1 MFRECYFEYA
11 GQSSQP
17 YNLMLC
23 YVENSNDAFD
33 SGGKFDLK
41 TDKIPHSHETFLYGK
56 DYSAEP
62 LEFDVELLNLHGS
75 IPQEQMIKIKNWL
88 FGQDGWKTFRCMD
101 DRQNYHLK
109 CIFEPDEDIVDGT
122 GYRGL
127 RCKLRNAS
135 PFWYGAERTKVL
147 SGSELADLKALSN
160 CVRVYPPFVT
170 SRQYLS
176 YYNAFQLDIDDD
188 TMIDAYYY
196 PIITASIDYDDSG
209 VRSGINPNACHF
221 ATVDVDSITEAKE
234 TSTYGFT
241 TESSTDIAFNN
252 TFVWDYGSSNRNDVI
267 TMSTQYGYVKSAK
280 TPSQKIE
287 YYHPTLPYFRLHSGK
302 NFIRVYEPSMYSGIK
317 ISFVPLYRMGAF

>member
-88 FGQDGWKTFRCMD
+88 FGQDGWKTFKCMD

-135 PFWYGAERTKVL
+135 PFWYGVERTTTLSQRVL
-147 SGSELADLKALSN
+147 SRLQAQGFD
-160 CVRVYPPFVT
+160 VYPPFLT
-170 SRQYLS
+170 THTTTAK
-176 YYNAFQLDIDDD
+176 YNVFQIDIDNDD
-188 TMIDAYYY
+188 IIDTHYY
-196 PIITASIDYDDSG
+196 PLITAAVDYGAPSPPP
-209 VRSGINPNACHF
+209 VYACHF
-221 ATVDVDSITEAKE
+221 ATVDVDSLDEAKE
-234 TSTYGFT
+234 VSSGSYGFAV
-241 TESSTDIAFNN
+241 ESSSEIAFNTSFIN
-252 TFVWDYGSSNRNDVI
+252 DFTNKRDTLTLSS
-267 TMSTQYGYVKSAK
+267 QYGYVKSAT
-280 TPSQKIE
+280 TPNQMIP
-287 YYHPTLPYFRLHSGK
+287 YYRPSLPYLRLRKGK
-302 NFIRVYEPSMYSGIK
+302 NFIRIYEPGRYSSLK
-317 ISFVPLYRMGAF
+317 ISYVPIYRMGAF